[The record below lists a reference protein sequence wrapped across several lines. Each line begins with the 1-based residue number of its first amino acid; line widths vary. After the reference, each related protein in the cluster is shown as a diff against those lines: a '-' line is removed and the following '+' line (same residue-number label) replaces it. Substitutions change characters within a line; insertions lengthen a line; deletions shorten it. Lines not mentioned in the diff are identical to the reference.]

1 MTVFVKMPASLITA
15 ASWRPWVIVIKWRYM
30 AKSGD
35 TVISVTKENRV
46 IKEVREVMEEG
57 LRITGGILKTEY
69 LS

>member
-15 ASWRPWVIVIKWRYM
+15 ASWRPLVIVIKWRYM

>member
-57 LRITGGILKTEY
+57 LRITGGILKSE
-69 LS
+69 